1 MPIRSLSD
9 FWDFLRDLKDEI
21 DRDRVLAVAA
31 GVTFYAILAVVPA
44 ITALIS
50 VFGLVLS
57 PAEVPGLLAP
67 ITSMMPEEA
76 ATLIT
81 AQAERISG
89 TANDTLSLTVLISL
103 LIALWSANGGTKAL
117 IEALGIAYDV
127 KETRGFVRLNLV
139 SLAFTLAGI
148 GIVIVLG
155 VLVAALPFLVDQLGP
170 VGEDLIL
177 ALRWPGAGGN
187 LLLGPRL
194 ARTRVGLDHSGCGCR
209 RRRADRGFGGA
220 GVVCQQL
227 RQLRRDLWLACCGG
241 GADAVDLAFDRDGAD
256 RRGNQRRAGPAQ
268 RAAGR
273 FGAGGLGLRPGF
285 PCLVRALGL

>member
-1 MPIRSLSD
+1 MPIRSVADLL
-9 FWDFLRDLKDEI
+9 DFLRELKEEV
-21 DRDRVLAVAA
+21 DRDRVLAVSA
-31 GVTFYAILAVVPA
+31 GVTFYAILAIVPA

-67 ITSMMPEEA
+67 VTSLMPAEA

-89 TANDTLSLTVLISL
+89 TANDTLSLTALIAL

-139 SLAFTLAGI
+139 SLGFTLAGI
-148 GIVIVLG
+148 GLVIVLG

-177 ALRWPGAGGN
+177 ALRWPVILA
-187 LLLGPRL
+187 LLLAVL
-194 ARTRVGLDHSGCGCR
+194 AAIYYWAPNRSDAEWAWITPGAAVASVGLIVASAGLGWYV
-209 RRRADRGFGGA
+209 GNFGRYDETYGSLAAVVVLMLWIWLSTLMVLLGA
-220 GVVCQQL
+220 EINAEL
-227 RQLRRDLWLACCGG
+227 
-241 GADAVDLAFDRDGAD
+241 D
-256 RRGNQRRAGPAQ
+256 RRSIRR
-268 RAAGR
+268 
-273 FGAGGLGLRPGF
+273 GASVP
-285 PCLVRALGL
+285 VV

>member
-1 MPIRSLSD
+1 MLIRSFSD

-67 ITSMMPEEA
+67 ITSMMPQEA

-81 AQAERISG
+81 AQAERISD
-89 TANDTLSLTVLISL
+89 TANDTLSLTVLIAL

-127 KETRGFVRLNLV
+127 RETRGFVRLNLV

-148 GIVIVLG
+148 GLVIVLG

-177 ALRWPGAGGN
+177 ALRWPIILA
-187 LLLGPRL
+187 LLLAVLAAIYYWGPDWPDPVW
-194 ARTRVGLDHSGCGCR
+194 AWITPGAVVAAVGLIAASAGLGWYVSNFGSYDETYGSLAAVVVLMLWIWLSTVMVLVGAEINAELER
-209 RRRADRGFGGA
+209 RS
-220 GVVCQQL
+220 V
-227 RQLRRDLWLACCGG
+227 
-241 GADAVDLAFDRDGAD
+241 
-256 RRGNQRRAGPAQ
+256 RRGGSVPA
-268 RAAGR
+268 
-273 FGAGGLGLRPGF
+273 
-285 PCLVRALGL
+285 V